1 MDESW
6 QETRREHA
14 RLKAEQLEASKAAQ
28 SAEAQRMLDRFVVAA
43 REANLATE
51 ALVVKGYEKGTA
63 KTPYRGWYLKNDRS
77 VAVDPEG
84 NFYLLK
90 AFLSVR
96 DRLRGIS
103 PQPSDPPLVLGYG
116 GRDGEVIDLADAL
129 DKLLPGWRKAS

>member
-1 MDESW
+1 
-6 QETRREHA
+6 
-14 RLKAEQLEASKAAQ
+14 
-28 SAEAQRMLDRFVVAA
+28 MLDRFVVAA

-51 ALVVKGYEKGTA
+51 ALVVKGYEKGMA